1 MELKIEYLLKRQIDR
16 LLSIY
21 NQKHSLVIIINEN
34 LHLRFIPLMIY
45 VIFIINYIYCL
56 LNEFKMR
63 IFV

>member
-34 LHLRFIPLMIY
+34 LHLRFISLMIY